1 MIYLSII
8 LSILLVLL
16 LVFNAFLLWFTYNL
30 TRQIRYYDDELRD
43 IVGIVKNFTEHLDAV
58 HEMEMFYGDETL
70 RDLLRHS
77 KEIVNTFSSYDLTEN
92 TEDLDDNSE
101 TEA

>member
-1 MIYLSII
+1 MMYLSII

-16 LVFNAFLLWFTYNL
+16 IIFNAFLLWFTYNL

-92 TEDLDDNSE
+92 TEDLDDNNE

>member
-92 TEDLDDNSE
+92 TEDLDDNNE